1 MRKERKNVWET
12 KAQNVP
18 SLMKTK
24 RKTNKKTTIKEAQR
38 IQVWRTHTHTHRTRS
53 MIQLK
58 TSDKKILKAVRGGKK
73 DTLLHIEDQRHQWQ
87 QIFRQEYKSKYKW
100 IWKKKQS
107 IKNSI
112 PGKNIFLNNEG
123 KIKTFSNKSW
133 QHLQQAHTTRNVY
146 I

>member
-1 MRKERKNVWET
+1 MFEKQKPKMFQAWWRLKEKQT
-12 KAQNVP
+12 KKLQ
-18 SLMKTK
+18 S
-24 RKTNKKTTIKEAQR
+24 KKLKEFKYDEH
-38 IQVWRTHTHTHRTRS
+38 THTHTHRTRS

-58 TSDKKILKAVRGGKK
+58 TSDKKILKAVRGEKK